1 MRMEVVT
8 HDRMVSLGFI
18 AKDIFA
24 KHVLTVDDDGKSFD
38 TLQTIQEDTHSKID
52 SLPVQG
58 GITES
63 IKTGIIDAF
72 SRMKVGDK
80 FLCLNAWI
88 TNYESE
94 EAKFYW
100 EVQKLCNQGHNL
112 KEGIALAK
120 DWLNEYRKPK
130 IVKIKEWEQL
140 REEYGFDQDDDIACE
155 GVFSRLMNEALPK
168 DRIIS
173 IQNVSE
179 HKFPLWFCGD
189 ISEEGRE
196 HYDITPDMIEK
207 FL

>member
-18 AKDIFA
+18 AKDLFA
-24 KHVLTVDDDGKSFD
+24 KHVLTVDEDGKSFD
-38 TLQTIQEDTHSKID
+38 TLQTVCEDTFEKIK
-52 SLPVQG
+52 SMPLEG
-58 GITES
+58 GFTQK
-63 IKTGIIDAF
+63 IKDGAIDAF

-80 FLCLNAWI
+80 FLCLDAWVVD
-88 TNYESE
+88 YKSE
-94 EAKFYW
+94 EAQFYW
-100 EVQKLCNQGHNL
+100 KVQELCNQGHNL
-112 KEGIALAK
+112 QEGITLAN
-120 DWLNEYRKPK
+120 DWLDEYKKPK
-130 IVKIKEWEQL
+130 MVKIKEWEQL
-140 REEYGFDQDDDIACE
+140 VKEYGLDKDDDIACE

-168 DRIIS
+168 DRIIF

-207 FL
+207 IL